1 MKMKPIYLLL
11 LLSLSICSCRS
22 SRSMQME
29 IQTMRTSLYYELT
42 SLEYFGEKKQDVYLD
57 FIPKSNIDY
66 YTTTKR
72 KGGYI
77 IPLIVYNVQ
86 ATRYMI
92 RLGEGSLTQT
102 YRAFLTDALL
112 TECNSSSCFNLI
124 DNQEEIA
131 PDSTYRLNINI
142 VHNETGSKVILSTHT
157 MIWFDGETL
166 EMFHNKVDNAWT
178 NLAIKATLTKNNEVL
193 FEKTYQLD
201 HRERALDIKYEDSV
215 MSNEACLDLMARSLS
230 LATKQ
235 VVENISTE
243 LGMLITPFK

>member
-1 MKMKPIYLLL
+1 M
-11 LLSLSICSCRS
+11 
-22 SRSMQME
+22 
-29 IQTMRTSLYYELT
+29 
-42 SLEYFGEKKQDVYLD
+42 
-57 FIPKSNIDY
+57 
-66 YTTTKR
+66 
-72 KGGYI
+72 
-77 IPLIVYNVQ
+77 
-86 ATRYMI
+86 
-92 RLGEGSLTQT
+92 
-102 YRAFLTDALL
+102 
-112 TECNSSSCFNLI
+112 
-124 DNQEEIA
+124 
-131 PDSTYRLNINI
+131 
-142 VHNETGSKVILSTHT
+142 ILSTHT